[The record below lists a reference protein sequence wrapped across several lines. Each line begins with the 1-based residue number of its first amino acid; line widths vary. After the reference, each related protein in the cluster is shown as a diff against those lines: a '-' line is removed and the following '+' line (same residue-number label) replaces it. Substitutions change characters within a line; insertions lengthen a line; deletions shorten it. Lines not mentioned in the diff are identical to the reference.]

1 MRRGGSNYVGKSK
14 LFIEGLLTF
23 TFMTRFLF
31 YIPEPF
37 DIDSVLLEE
46 RMLASGFSMCEVS
59 WLNIVSI
66 PRLLISICC
75 PITPC
80 KLFVVLPLCRFGGVY
95 ITLEAY
101 CFDPC
106 ITVSGYF

>member
-46 RMLASGFSMCEVS
+46 RILASGFSM
-59 WLNIVSI
+59 
-66 PRLLISICC
+66 
-75 PITPC
+75 
-80 KLFVVLPLCRFGGVY
+80 
-95 ITLEAY
+95 
-101 CFDPC
+101 
-106 ITVSGYF
+106 